1 MKAAAVL
8 ALLLL
13 QLSSAAPALGVT
25 PRNAGALVGQNLERL
40 GPAGRTWV
48 FVDVF
53 KTANDW
59 SAQNLNGTPWV
70 GTPLDVDSLGWPRSL
85 QPNQAAVTRILQA
98 MAGHYPAGQYVAL
111 YDGTGTV
118 DFGGDAS
125 VVSTT
130 PGRVVLQI
138 TPSPT
143 GFTRI
148 RITSTSVADPIR
160 NIRVIMPGFESSYAT
175 QVFHPAFLSRLSPFK
190 VIRFLNWTLTN
201 NSTITSWSQR
211 TRPESATQGGVA
223 GVAPEYMVALCNRL
237 GADAW
242 VNIPHLADDDY
253 VIQWAQLLRDSM
265 APDLRIFVEHS
276 NELWGTFQQS
286 DYARAQGLALGLSS
300 DPNTAA
306 LRWNAQRSVH
316 LFALFDSVFAGDR
329 RVVRVLAGLHP
340 NPTLGVAMLDWQ
352 NAYQHAD
359 VYATAPYFGG
369 QLGSAAS
376 GASTAAM
383 SVAQLLAAL
392 DQQSLVTQAFAATQA
407 ANAAA
412 RGLGYVAYEGGQALY
427 GQSGWQNDSSFTNR
441 IMAANRDAG
450 MRPLYAAHF
459 SRWRAA
465 GGGLFMN
472 FNFLGSYTGG
482 GCWGGYE
489 SMTQDSLTAY
499 KLLGVMDYMIQ
510 NTLDA
515 PSGGPARALQ
525 SLHVSPAPIR
535 SSCAIQGALPR
546 AGRLTIALYDT
557 QGRQLE
563 QVSDGWQDAG
573 AFNIAWRPARTHAAG
588 VYWLRAS
595 GPGGVLSSR
604 VVMLR

>member
-1 MKAAAVL
+1 MKAAAILTV
-8 ALLLL
+8 LL
-13 QLSSAAPALGVT
+13 QLLGAAPALAVT
-25 PRNAGALVGQNLERL
+25 PRNTGALVGQNLERL
-40 GPAGRTWV
+40 GPIGRSWV

-53 KTANDW
+53 KGANDW

-98 MAGHYPAGQYVAL
+98 VGGHFPAGQYVAL
-111 YDGTGTV
+111 YDGTGTL
-118 DFGGDAS
+118 DFGGDAAL
-125 VVSTT
+125 VSAS

-138 TPSPT
+138 TPSTT
-143 GFTRI
+143 GFTRV
-148 RITSTSVADPIR
+148 RITNTSVADPIR
-160 NIRVIMPGFESSYAT
+160 NLRVIMPGFEGTYAA
-175 QVFHPAFLSRLSPFK
+175 QVFHPAYLSRLAPFK

-201 NSTITSWSQR
+201 NSTITSWAQR
-211 TRPESATQGGVA
+211 TRPQSATQGGVA
-223 GVAPEYMVALCNRL
+223 GVAPEYIVDLCNRL

-253 VIQWAQLLRDSM
+253 VIQLAQLLRDSL

-286 DYARAQGLALGLSS
+286 DYARAKGLALGLSS

-306 LRWNAQRSVH
+306 LRWNAERSVH

-359 VYATAPYFGG
+359 AYATAPYFGG
-369 QLGSAAS
+369 QLGSAAN
-376 GASTAAM
+376 GGSTAAM
-383 SVAQLLAAL
+383 TVAQVLAAL

-407 ANAAA
+407 SNAAA
-412 RGLGYVAYEGGQALY
+412 RGLAYVAYEGGQALY

-441 IMAANRDAG
+441 IVAANRDAG

-489 SMTQDSLTAY
+489 SMSQDSLTAY
-499 KLLGVMDYMIQ
+499 KMLGLMDYMIQ
-510 NTLDA
+510 NTLDV
-515 PSGGPARALQ
+515 PSGGATRPLQ
-525 SLHVSPAPIR
+525 SLQVTPAPIR
-535 SSCAIQGALPR
+535 SSCEIKGSLPH
-546 AGRLTIALYDT
+546 AGRLTVALYDT

-563 QVSDGWQDAG
+563 QVADGWQSAG
-573 AFNIAWRPARTHAAG
+573 AFNIAWRPARAHPAG
-588 VYWLRAS
+588 VYWLRAR
-595 GPGGVLSSR
+595 GPGLVAQSRCVLVR
-604 VVMLR
+604 

>member
-1 MKAAAVL
+1 MKAAAVIAL
-8 ALLLL
+8 TLLLAV
-13 QLSSAAPALGVT
+13 AAPALAVT
-25 PRNAGALVGQNLERL
+25 PRNTGALVGQNLERL
-40 GPAGRTWV
+40 GPTGRSWV

-53 KTANDW
+53 KSANDW

-70 GTPLDVDSLGWPRSL
+70 GAPLDVDSLGWPRSL

-98 MAGHYPAGQYVAL
+98 VGGHYPAGQYVAL
-111 YDGTGTV
+111 YDGSGTL

-125 VVSTT
+125 VVSAS

-138 TPSPT
+138 TPSAS
-143 GFTRI
+143 GFTRV

-160 NIRVIMPGFESSYAT
+160 NLRVIMPGFESTYAT
-175 QVFHPAFLSRLSPFK
+175 QVFHPAFLARLAPFE

-201 NSTITSWSQR
+201 NSTITSWAQR
-211 TRPESATQGGVA
+211 TRPQSATQGGVT

-253 VIQWAQLLRDSM
+253 VIQLAQLLRDTLS
-265 APDLRIFVEHS
+265 PDLRIFVEHS

-306 LRWNAQRSVH
+306 LRWNADRSVH

-340 NPTLGVAMLDWQ
+340 NPTLGVAMLDWH

-359 VYATAPYFGG
+359 AYATAPYFGG
-369 QLGSAAS
+369 QLGNAAN
-376 GASTAAM
+376 GAATAAM
-383 SVAQLLAAL
+383 TVSQLLAAL
-392 DQQSLVTQAFAATQA
+392 DQQSLVTQTFATTQA

-412 RGLGYVAYEGGQALY
+412 RGLAYVAYEGGQALY

-441 IMAANRDAG
+441 IVAVNRDTG

-459 SRWRAA
+459 SRWHAA

-472 FNFLGSYTGG
+472 FDFLGSYTGG

-499 KLLGVMDYMIQ
+499 KLLGVMDYMVQ

-515 PSGGPARALQ
+515 PADPTPHPRPM
-525 SLHVSPAPIR
+525 LHVTPAPIR
-535 SSCAIQGALPR
+535 SSCLIQGTLTR

-557 QGRQLE
+557 QGRQVE
-563 QVSDGWQDAG
+563 QVADGSRSEG
-573 AFNIAWRPARTHAAG
+573 PFNIAWLPKGAHPAG

-595 GPGGVLSSR
+595 GPGLVAQSRCVL
-604 VVMLR
+604 LR